1 MSRTSFL
8 FVYTFVCTISYTAVA
23 QTATSVTYEYA
34 NVKFP
39 GARITNANGINN
51 SNVIVG
57 SYFDSQDFVHGFV
70 YRNGKFSAINVPG
83 ATETQVLGINDK
95 GEMVGMYQYPGALN
109 FHGFLRQNGSFISI
123 DDPTAQFGTMAFG
136 INDSGTIVGSFDN
149 AKGFV
154 YSNGTYRTLDAPQL
168 PGEPH
173 QTQLNGINNLG
184 WIVGQV
190 FTGGIWRGF
199 WIVNNKLHFAER
211 LGSIDSQA
219 TGINGHEDLVGCH
232 DAQAGFVSFAIEN
245 AGAAF
250 PSEQPLASCVSAINY
265 FRAVVGNYFTATNAN
280 GFLAV
285 PVLTLQVSRPI
296 NGSSLYSPVH
306 VVASANGTHPVS
318 QIQVWVNYKEMFHVA
333 GGNLNVELKLKAG
346 TNERFVVQA
355 IDSKGIVAK
364 VVESITVR

>member
-1 MSRTSFL
+1 
-8 FVYTFVCTISYTAVA
+8 
-23 QTATSVTYEYA
+23 VTYEYA
-34 NVKFP
+34 NLKFP
-39 GARITNANGINN
+39 GANLTNTNGINN

-83 ATETQVLGINDK
+83 ATETEVLGINDR
-95 GEMVGMYQYPGALN
+95 GDMVGVYQLAGALN
-109 FHGFLRQNGSFISI
+109 FHGFLRQNGSFIPI
-123 DDPTAQFGTMAFG
+123 DDPNAQFGTMAIG
-136 INDSGTIVGSFDN
+136 INESGVIVGSFDN

-199 WIVNNKLHFAER
+199 WIVNNKLRFLER
-211 LGSIDSQA
+211 SSSTDNQA

-232 DAQAGFVSFAIEN
+232 DAQAGFISFAIEN
-245 AGAAF
+245 AGADF
-250 PSEQPLASCVSAINY
+250 PSEEPLASCVSGINY
-265 FRAVVGNYFTATNAN
+265 ARAVVGNYFTATNAN

-296 NGSSLYSPVH
+296 NNSSLYSPVH
-306 VVASANGTHPVS
+306 IVASDNGTHPVA
-318 QIQVWVNYKEMFHVA
+318 QIQVWVNYKEMFHVD

-346 TNERFVVQA
+346 TNQRFVVQA
-355 IDSKGIVAK
+355 IDTKGIVAK
-364 VVESITVR
+364 VVESITAH